1 MKNFKSLLPFLLML
15 FVWAG
20 CDTDDLR
27 NDVDELKNRVESL
40 EAQVSAI
47 NDNMNVL
54 KVLTDGKQTIQSCVY
69 DEASNSYKLVLSDN
83 TELTLTQGKQ
93 GTVNYPQITISQN
106 GTWVINGED
115 SGKEAVG
122 DNAPTPKFAI
132 DANGYWTVDFG
143 NGATQVLGADG
154 QPVLATTSG
163 SVTVTDEFFKDV
175 DVVNGEL
182 VVTLQNDEVYSLPIV
197 EALVCD
203 IQTENVNEFKNG
215 VLTVGYGEEVSLN
228 VVVKGDNA
236 FVSAPAGWTAVL
248 GEPDAQTNIAVLTI
262 KAPAESAAS
271 TTLGRAAT
279 ADNTKDLTVQVN
291 KGVAWA
297 VDKIQ
302 VEATKV
308 ISSYKALYDAGETIN
323 INGIEIKE
331 SVYGEALL
339 ISNSDFQ
346 ITSENIPPSGVI
358 FIKDGIN
365 VTFDYA
371 TKTNLE
377 KLILIGDN
385 PQKKSS
391 LKMNR
396 QIRMTPG
403 DANNGM
409 FVCYNMDLDATS
421 VSDAEGS
428 PSYLLSIQANGALKD
443 VVFYNSF
450 ITLSTIQQPLA
461 YLGNNGRYIT
471 NFTIEKCKFDYPG
484 GTTNQRYLLSV
495 SSSTATYANIVLKNN
510 IFYSREGIEQKFK
523 LFNGT
528 QATIV
533 NLILENNTFVNLA
546 SETTAYVYAK
556 MVEHIKANKN
566 IFFAN
571 VGNINNY
578 YIIFRLTTAATGD
591 TTDDNVGY
599 RSDDTTNGWR
609 MFYVSSGISSGWD
622 GAPDVKKI
630 DDNPFDG
637 GTFDLSTGTF
647 VPNATYAEYGAKFE

>member
-203 IQTENVNEFKNG
+203 IQTENVAEFKNG

-228 VVVKGDNA
+228 VEVKGDNA

-248 GEPDAQTNIAVLTI
+248 GEPDAQNNIAVLTL

-308 ISSYKALYDAGETIN
+308 ISSYYDLFVAGEAIN
-323 INGIEIKE
+323 IEGIELKKSDWE
-331 SVYGEALL
+331 SVDNFT
-339 ISNSDFQ
+339 IKQ
-346 ITSENIPPSGVI
+346 ITSAGNGSDENKITQNGI
-358 FIKDGIN
+358 YFIQPGATAVYAFTGA
-365 VTFDYA
+365 VTNMYIIRDASNDKTA
-371 TKTNLE
+371 T
-377 KLILIGDN
+377 
-385 PQKKSS
+385 
-391 LKMNR
+391 LKMNEYAR
-396 QIRMTPG
+396 L
-403 DANNGM
+403 NN
-409 FVCYNMDLDATS
+409 N
-421 VSDAEGS
+421 SDAVNSTFFCGGIIFDTSEAS
-428 PSYLLSIQANGALKD
+428 NYQFTANGNFGHIIFKNCSITFMPAKSF
-443 VVFYNSF
+443 VYISQERTFQSFVFENCKLNF
-450 ITLSTIQQPLA
+450 KGKTEKQMFNIQKTKVGSISL
-461 YLGNNGRYIT
+461 I
-471 NFTIEKCKFDYPG
+471 
-484 GTTNQRYLLSV
+484 
-495 SSSTATYANIVLKNN
+495 NN
-510 IFYSREGIEQKFK
+510 IFYAEGDDVITQ
-523 LFNGT
+523 LFNFGNSYDAPAFT
-528 QATIV
+528 MK
-533 NLILENNTFVNLA
+533 NNTFYNVVPSTTGFVNCKALT
-546 SETTAYVYAK
+546 SIDIQNNLFYSSGYANNQILVRFVGDTDSSAPISGEGIVK
-556 MVEHIKANKN
+556 NNFANKGAKIWKVFYGN
-566 IFFAN
+566 N
-571 VGNINNY
+571 V
-578 YIIFRLTTAATGD
+578 
-591 TTDDNVGY
+591 
-599 RSDDTTNGWR
+599 
-609 MFYVSSGISSGWD
+609 
-622 GAPDVKKI
+622 
-630 DDNPFDG
+630 FDG
-637 GTFDLSTGTF
+637 STQIDSKIETMFSNIDFD
-647 VPNATYAEYGAKFE
+647 NAIFTPVKELESCGAKFE

>member
-93 GTVNYPQITISQN
+93 GTVSYPQITISQN

-115 SGKEAVG
+115 TGEKAVG
-122 DNAPTPKFAI
+122 DNAPTPEFAI

-143 NGATQVLGADG
+143 NGATQVLGADD

-163 SVTVTDEFFKDV
+163 SVTVTDGFFKDV

-182 VVTLQNDEVYSLPIV
+182 VVTLHNGEMYSLPIV

-203 IQTENVNEFKNG
+203 IQTENVAEFKNG
-215 VLTVGYGEEVSLN
+215 VLTVGYGQEVLLN

-248 GEPDAQTNIAVLTI
+248 GEPDAQTNIAVLTL

-308 ISSYKALYDAGETIN
+308 ISSYYAEWQAGNDIIVGQVGDEEGSHNVVINKTAYPNATLVESDMTITAD
-323 INGIEIKE
+323 GVFFIKE
-331 SVYGEALL
+331 
-339 ISNSDFQ
+339 
-346 ITSENIPPSGVI
+346 
-358 FIKDGIN
+358 GIN
-365 VTFDYA
+365 VSFSKGA
-371 TKTNLE
+371 LKNS
-377 KLILIGDN
+377 ILIGDN
-385 PQKKSS
+385 PNKRVTVTLNQ
-391 LKMNR
+391 
-396 QIRMTPG
+396 
-403 DANNGM
+403 
-409 FVCYNMDLDATS
+409 
-421 VSDAEGS
+421 
-428 PSYLLSIQANGALKD
+428 YLPLKD
-443 VVFYNSF
+443 TGKGF
-450 ITLSTIQQPLA
+450 IAKNIDFVLKSGATFNYIGQTTGSGTLDNFILDNCSIEIPEGKNFFNINQDGVTI
-461 YLGNNGRYIT
+461 N
-471 NFTIEKCKFDYPG
+471 
-484 GTTNQRYLLSV
+484 
-495 SSSTATYANIVLKNN
+495 NIVLVN
-510 IFYSREGIEQKFK
+510 SSFK
-523 LFNGT
+523 MSGNWT
-528 QATIV
+528 ATR
-533 NLILENNTFVNLA
+533 
-546 SETTAYVYAK
+546 
-556 MVEHIKANKN
+556 
-566 IFFAN
+566 FF
-571 VGNINNY
+571 
-578 YIIFRLTTAATGD
+578 
-591 TTDDNVGY
+591 
-599 RSDDTTNGWR
+599 
-609 MFYVSSGISSGWD
+609 
-622 GAPDVKKI
+622 
-630 DDNPFDG
+630 
-637 GTFDLSTGTF
+637 
-647 VPNATYAEYGAKFE
+647 NATKAFTLNSATLL

>member
-1 MKNFKSLLPFLLML
+1 MKNIKSLLPFLLML

-93 GTVNYPQITISQN
+93 GTVSYPQITISQN

-115 SGKEAVG
+115 TGEKAVG
-122 DNAPTPKFAI
+122 DNAPTPEFAI

-175 DVVNGEL
+175 EVVNGEL
-182 VVTLQNDEVYSLPIV
+182 VVTLHNGKMYSLPIV

-203 IQTENVNEFKNG
+203 IQTENVAEFKNG
-215 VLTVGYGEEVSLN
+215 VLTVGYGEEVSLK
-228 VVVKGDNA
+228 VVVKGDDA

-248 GEPDAQTNIAVLTI
+248 GEPDAQTNIAVLTL
-262 KAPAESAAS
+262 KAPAESTVS

-302 VEATKV
+302 VEAKVV
-308 ISSYKALYDAGETIN
+308 ISSYKALYDAGQTLMI
-323 INGIEIKE
+323 GGVEISKDK
-331 SVYGEALL
+331 YGEATLVDADKTL
-339 ISNSDFQ
+339 TEQVESYGVFFVNPGVTLTYNVPNSISSRRMIVIGNNELDNTACFKLAQRFQ
-346 ITSENIPPSGVI
+346 TNQTSEPEDIDGHFIWQNVVFDASALTQACMTAYTAEQRNVI
-358 FIKDGIN
+358 FDKCEIKLPFG
-365 VTFDYA
+365 
-371 TKTNLE
+371 KNL
-377 KLILIGDN
+377 
-385 PQKKSS
+385 
-391 LKMNR
+391 
-396 QIRMTPG
+396 
-403 DANNGM
+403 
-409 FVCYNMDLDATS
+409 FDATS
-421 VSDAEGS
+421 DGRYVKNFV
-428 PSYLLSIQANGALKD
+428 IQNCKIKIEANSNMLNLGANNTSANFETMKI
-443 VVFYNSF
+443 VNNVFYAE
-450 ITLSTIQQPLA
+450 TPL
-461 YLGNNGRYIT
+461 LN
-471 NFTIEKCKFDYPG
+471 
-484 GTTNQRYLLSV
+484 V
-495 SSSTATYANIVLKNN
+495 
-510 IFYSREGIEQKFK
+510 K
-523 LFNGT
+523 LFNG
-528 QATIV
+528 QKATIASV
-533 NLILENNTFVNLA
+533 EVSNNTFVNLQ
-546 SETTAYVYAK
+546 STTSGYLYGTVSTSI
-556 MVEHIKANKN
+556 VCQ
-566 IFFAN
+566 
-571 VGNINNY
+571 NNLIY
-578 YIIFRLTTAATGD
+578 STGVNAHQVIFRLIDNDTADLAGSCSKNIIYKDGTF
-591 TTDDNVGY
+591 N
-599 RSDDTTNGWR
+599 WQL
-609 MFYVSSGISSGWD
+609 FFSGKMPVAGGEQAEILT
-622 GAPDVKKI
+622 V
-630 DDNPFDG
+630 NPFDG

>member
-93 GTVNYPQITISQN
+93 GTVSYPQITISQN

-115 SGKEAVG
+115 TGEKAVG

-182 VVTLQNDEVYSLPIV
+182 VVTLQDDEVYSLPIV

-203 IQTENVNEFKNG
+203 IQTENVAEFKNG

-248 GEPDAQTNIAVLTI
+248 GEPDAQTNIAVLTL

-271 TTLGRAAT
+271 TALGRAAT

-302 VEATKV
+302 VEAKAV
-308 ISSYKALYDAGETIN
+308 ISSYKALYDAGQTLMI
-323 INGIEIKE
+323 GGVEISKDK
-331 SVYGEALL
+331 YGEATLVDADKTL
-339 ISNSDFQ
+339 TEQVESYGVFFVNPGVTLTYNVPNSISSRRMIVIGNNELDNTACFKLAQRFQ
-346 ITSENIPPSGVI
+346 TNQTSEPEDIDGHFIWQNVVFDASALTQACMTAYTAEQRNVI
-358 FIKDGIN
+358 FDKCEIKLPVG
-365 VTFDYA
+365 
-371 TKTNLE
+371 KNL
-377 KLILIGDN
+377 
-385 PQKKSS
+385 
-391 LKMNR
+391 
-396 QIRMTPG
+396 
-403 DANNGM
+403 
-409 FVCYNMDLDATS
+409 FDATS
-421 VSDAEGS
+421 DGRYVKNFV
-428 PSYLLSIQANGALKD
+428 IQNCKIKIEANSNMLNLGANNTSANFETMKI
-443 VVFYNSF
+443 VNNVFYAE
-450 ITLSTIQQPLA
+450 TPLE
-461 YLGNNGRYIT
+461 N
-471 NFTIEKCKFDYPG
+471 
-484 GTTNQRYLLSV
+484 V
-495 SSSTATYANIVLKNN
+495 
-510 IFYSREGIEQKFK
+510 K
-523 LFNGT
+523 LFNG
-528 QATIV
+528 QKATV
-533 NLILENNTFVNLA
+533 ASVEVSNNTFVNLQ
-546 SETTAYVYAK
+546 STTSGYLYGTVSTSI
-556 MVEHIKANKN
+556 VCQ
-566 IFFAN
+566 
-571 VGNINNY
+571 NNLIY
-578 YIIFRLTTAATGD
+578 STGVNAHQVIFRLIDNDTADLAGSCSKNIIYKDGTF
-591 TTDDNVGY
+591 N
-599 RSDDTTNGWR
+599 WQL
-609 MFYVSSGISSGWD
+609 FFSGKMPVAG
-622 GAPDVKKI
+622 GEQAKI
-630 DDNPFDG
+630 LTVNPFDG

>member
-115 SGKEAVG
+115 TGRKAVG

-143 NGATQVLGADG
+143 NRATQVLGADG

-163 SVTVTDEFFKDV
+163 SVTVTDEFFKYV

-182 VVTLQNDEVYSLPIV
+182 VVTLQNDKVYSLPIV

-215 VLTVGYGEEVSLN
+215 VLTVGYGQEVSLN

-248 GEPDAQTNIAVLTI
+248 GEPDAQTNMAVLTL

-302 VEATKV
+302 VEAKAI
-308 ISSYKALYDAGETIN
+308 ISSYKALYDAGQTLTI
-323 INGIEIKE
+323 GGVEISKAE
-331 SVYGEALL
+331 YGEATLVDTDKTL
-339 ISNSDFQ
+339 TDKTEAYGVFFVNPGVTLTYNINDESSRRMIVIGNNELDNTACFKLAQ
-346 ITSENIPPSGVI
+346 RLQTNQTSKPEDI
-358 FIKDGIN
+358 DGNYIWQN
-365 VTFDYA
+365 
-371 TKTNLE
+371 
-377 KLILIGDN
+377 
-385 PQKKSS
+385 
-391 LKMNR
+391 
-396 QIRMTPG
+396 
-403 DANNGM
+403 
-409 FVCYNMDLDATS
+409 
-421 VSDAEGS
+421 
-428 PSYLLSIQANGALKD
+428 
-443 VVFYNSF
+443 VVFDASALTQTCM
-450 ITLSTIQQPLA
+450 IA
-461 YLGNNGRYIT
+461 YTAEQKNAIFDKCEIKLPTGKNLFDLTTDGRYLK
-471 NFTIEKCKFDYPG
+471 NFVIQNCKIKIEKNSNMLNPG
-484 GTTNQRYLLSV
+484 ADNTSANFETMKIVNNVFYAETPLTNV
-495 SSSTATYANIVLKNN
+495 
-510 IFYSREGIEQKFK
+510 K
-523 LFNGT
+523 LFNGPK
-528 QATIV
+528 ATV
-533 NLILENNTFVNLA
+533 ASVEVSNNTFVNLQ
-546 SETTAYVYAK
+546 S
-556 MVEHIKANKN
+556 
-566 IFFAN
+566 
-571 VGNINNY
+571 
-578 YIIFRLTTAATGD
+578 
-591 TTDDNVGY
+591 
-599 RSDDTTNGWR
+599 TTNG
-609 MFYVSSGISSGWD
+609 YLYGTVSTSIVCLNNLIYSTSVGANQVVFRLINNDSANLTGACSKNIIYKDGTFKWQLFFSGKMPVAGGEQAEILS
-622 GAPDVKKI
+622 V
-630 DDNPFDG
+630 NPFDG
-637 GTFDLSTGTF
+637 GTFDFSTGTF

>member
-93 GTVNYPQITISQN
+93 GTVSYPQITISQN

-115 SGKEAVG
+115 TGRKAVG

-143 NGATQVLGADG
+143 NGATQVLDADG

-215 VLTVGYGEEVSLN
+215 VLTVGYGQEVLLN

-248 GEPDAQTNIAVLTI
+248 GEPDAQTNIAVLTL

-308 ISSYKALYDAGETIN
+308 ISSYYAEWLAGNNIIVGQVGDEAGSHTVVINNTDYSNATLVESDMTITAD
-323 INGIEIKE
+323 GVFFIKE
-331 SVYGEALL
+331 
-339 ISNSDFQ
+339 
-346 ITSENIPPSGVI
+346 
-358 FIKDGIN
+358 GIN
-365 VTFDYA
+365 VSFSKGA
-371 TKTNLE
+371 LKNS
-377 KLILIGDN
+377 ILIGDN
-385 PQKKSS
+385 PNKRVTVTLNQ
-391 LKMNR
+391 
-396 QIRMTPG
+396 
-403 DANNGM
+403 
-409 FVCYNMDLDATS
+409 
-421 VSDAEGS
+421 
-428 PSYLLSIQANGALKD
+428 YLPLKD
-443 VVFYNSF
+443 TGKGF
-450 ITLSTIQQPLA
+450 IAKNIDFVLKSGATFNYIGQTTGSGTLDNFILDNCSIEIPEGKNFFNINQDGVTI
-461 YLGNNGRYIT
+461 N
-471 NFTIEKCKFDYPG
+471 
-484 GTTNQRYLLSV
+484 
-495 SSSTATYANIVLKNN
+495 NIVLVNSSFKMSGNWTATRFFNATKAFTYNSIYIKNN
-510 IFYSREGIEQKFK
+510 VFYSPVVGNAI
-523 LFNGT
+523 NGSLVFASGFDLSGNIT
-528 QATIV
+528 V
-533 NLILENNTFVNLA
+533 SNNTFVNFISA
-546 SETTAYVYAK
+546 SQSLVRG
-556 MVEHIKANKN
+556 VIKAN
-566 IFFAN
+566 
-571 VGNINNY
+571 VTLQNNL
-578 YIIFRLTTAATGD
+578 FW
-591 TTDDNVGY
+591 TDE
-599 RSDDTTNGWR
+599 TTNRNATFINAEGSEAGT
-609 MFYVSSGISSGWD
+609 YVISDNIQYNGSTSTIKFNYFG
-622 GAPDVKKI
+622 GTTPTGQTNTLLSVEET
-630 DDNPFDG
+630 NPFDG
-637 GTFDLSTGTF
+637 GEYDRTNGIF

>member
-93 GTVNYPQITISQN
+93 GTVSYPQITISQN

-115 SGKEAVG
+115 TGEKAVG
-122 DNAPTPKFAI
+122 DNAPTPEFAI

-154 QPVLATTSG
+154 RPVSATTDG
-163 SVTVTDEFFKDV
+163 DVTVTDEFFKDV
-175 DVVNGEL
+175 EVVNGEL
-182 VVTLQNDEVYSLPIV
+182 VVTLHTGEMYSLPIV

-203 IQTENVNEFKNG
+203 IQTENVAEFKNG
-215 VLTVGYGEEVSLN
+215 VLTVGYGEEVSLK
-228 VVVKGDNA
+228 VVVKGDDA

-248 GEPDAQTNIAVLTI
+248 GEPDETNIAVLTL

-308 ISSYKALYDAGETIN
+308 ISSYYAEWLAGNNIIVGQVGDEAGSHNVVINKTAYPNATLVESDMTITAD
-323 INGIEIKE
+323 GVFFIKE
-331 SVYGEALL
+331 
-339 ISNSDFQ
+339 
-346 ITSENIPPSGVI
+346 
-358 FIKDGIN
+358 GIN
-365 VTFDYA
+365 VSFSKGA
-371 TKTNLE
+371 LKNS
-377 KLILIGDN
+377 ILIGDN
-385 PQKKSS
+385 PNKRVTVTLNQ
-391 LKMNR
+391 
-396 QIRMTPG
+396 
-403 DANNGM
+403 
-409 FVCYNMDLDATS
+409 
-421 VSDAEGS
+421 
-428 PSYLLSIQANGALKD
+428 YLPLKD
-443 VVFYNSF
+443 TGKGF
-450 ITLSTIQQPLA
+450 IAKNIDFVLKSGATFNYIGQTTGSGTLDNFILDNCSIEIPEGKNFFNINQDGVTI
-461 YLGNNGRYIT
+461 N
-471 NFTIEKCKFDYPG
+471 
-484 GTTNQRYLLSV
+484 
-495 SSSTATYANIVLKNN
+495 NIVLVNSSFKMSGNWTATRFFNATKAFTYNSIYIKNN
-510 IFYSREGIEQKFK
+510 VFYSPVVGNAI
-523 LFNGT
+523 NGT
-528 QATIV
+528 LVCALGQNSQALDLSGNITAS
-533 NLILENNTFVNLA
+533 NNTFVNFISVSQSL
-546 SETTAYVYAK
+546 VRG
-556 MVEHIKANKN
+556 VIKANVTLQNNLFWTDETEDRKATFINAEGSEAGTYVISDN
-566 IFFAN
+566 IQY
-571 VGNINNY
+571 NN
-578 YIIFRLTTAATGD
+578 TTAAIKFNYFSGKTPTGQ
-591 TTDDNVGY
+591 
-599 RSDDTTNGWR
+599 TNT
-609 MFYVSSGISSGWD
+609 VLS
-622 GAPDVKKI
+622 VEKT
-630 DDNPFDG
+630 NPFDG
-637 GTFDLSTGTF
+637 GEYDRTNGIF

>member
-93 GTVNYPQITISQN
+93 GTVSYPQITISQN

-115 SGKEAVG
+115 TGEKAVG
-122 DNAPTPKFAI
+122 DNAPTPEFAI

-143 NGATQVLGADG
+143 NGATQVFGADG
-154 QPVLATTSG
+154 RPVSATTDG
-163 SVTVTDEFFKDV
+163 DVTVTDEFFKDV

-182 VVTLQNDEVYSLPIV
+182 VVTLHDGEMYSLPIV

-203 IQTENVNEFKNG
+203 IQTENVAEFKNG
-215 VLTVGYGEEVSLN
+215 VLAVGYGEEVSLK
-228 VVVKGDNA
+228 VVVKGDDA

-248 GEPDAQTNIAVLTI
+248 GEPDAQTNIAVLTL

-308 ISSYKALYDAGETIN
+308 ISSYKALYDAGETID

-346 ITSENIPPSGVI
+346 ITSDNIPASGVI

-421 VSDAEGS
+421 VSDADGNL
-428 PSYLLSIQANGALKD
+428 SYLLSIQANGALKD
-443 VVFYNSF
+443 VVFYDSF

-461 YLGNNGRYIT
+461 YLGNNDRYVT

-528 QATIV
+528 KATIG

-556 MVEHIKANKN
+556 TVEHIKANKN

-571 VGNINNY
+571 VGNIDNY
-578 YIIFRLTTAATGD
+578 YIVFRLTTSATGD
-591 TTDDNVGY
+591 TTDDNIGY
-599 RSDDTTNGWR
+599 RSDATTNGWR
-609 MFYVSSGISSGWD
+609 MFYLSGGISSGWD
-622 GAPDVKKI
+622 GAPDVTKI

>member
-93 GTVNYPQITISQN
+93 GTVSYPQITISQN

-115 SGKEAVG
+115 TGRKAVG

-215 VLTVGYGEEVSLN
+215 VLTVGYGQEVSLN

-248 GEPDAQTNIAVLTI
+248 GEPDAQTNIAVLTL

-302 VEATKV
+302 VEAKAI
-308 ISSYKALYDAGETIN
+308 ISSYKALYDAGQTLMI
-323 INGIEIKE
+323 GGVEISKDK
-331 SVYGEALL
+331 YGEATLVDADKTL
-339 ISNSDFQ
+339 TEQVESYGVFFVNPGVTLTYNVPSTISSRRMIVIGNNELDNTACFKLAQRFQ
-346 ITSENIPPSGVI
+346 TNQTSKPEDIDGHFIWQNVVFDASALTQACMTAYTAEQRNVIFDKCEIKLPSGKNLFEATSDGRYVKNFVI
-358 FIKDGIN
+358 QNCKIKIEAN
-365 VTFDYA
+365 SNML
-371 TKTNLE
+371 NL
-377 KLILIGDN
+377 G
-385 PQKKSS
+385 
-391 LKMNR
+391 
-396 QIRMTPG
+396 
-403 DANNGM
+403 ANN
-409 FVCYNMDLDATS
+409 TS
-421 VSDAEGS
+421 
-428 PSYLLSIQANGALKD
+428 ANFETMKI
-443 VVFYNSF
+443 VNNVFYAE
-450 ITLSTIQQPLA
+450 TPLE
-461 YLGNNGRYIT
+461 N
-471 NFTIEKCKFDYPG
+471 
-484 GTTNQRYLLSV
+484 V
-495 SSSTATYANIVLKNN
+495 
-510 IFYSREGIEQKFK
+510 K
-523 LFNGT
+523 LFNG
-528 QATIV
+528 QKATV
-533 NLILENNTFVNLA
+533 ASVEVSNNTFVNLQ
-546 SETTAYVYAK
+546 TTTSGYLHGTVSTSIVCLNNLIYSTS
-556 MVEHIKANKN
+556 VGANQVVFRLINNDSANLTGACSKN
-566 IFFAN
+566 IIYKDGTSN
-571 VGNINNY
+571 WQ
-578 YIIFRLTTAATGD
+578 L
-591 TTDDNVGY
+591 
-599 RSDDTTNGWR
+599 
-609 MFYVSSGISSGWD
+609 FYSGKMPVAGGEQAEILK
-622 GAPDVKKI
+622 V
-630 DDNPFDG
+630 NPFDG

>member
-175 DVVNGEL
+175 DVANGAL
-182 VVTLQNDEVYSLPIV
+182 VVTLQNDEKYSLPIV

-228 VVVKGDNA
+228 VKVEGDNA

-248 GEPDAQTNIAVLTI
+248 GEPDARTNIAVLTL

-291 KGVAWA
+291 KGVVWA

-308 ISSYKALYDAGETIN
+308 ISSYKALYDAGETIT
-323 INGIEIKE
+323 IGGIEINKE
-331 SVYGEALL
+331 KFPNVKYITEKTVMDSGDALYFVSPDAEL
-339 ISNSDFQ
+339 EYIDTGTPSFNISN
-346 ITSENIPPSGVI
+346 T
-358 FIKDGIN
+358 
-365 VTFDYA
+365 
-371 TKTNLE
+371 
-377 KLILIGDN
+377 LIIGDN
-385 PQKKSS
+385 PSEKSHFTISDGFLKLKEATEADKS
-391 LKMNR
+391 LFLCHNLE
-396 QIRMTPG
+396 INSL
-403 DANNGM
+403 NNSKGYSM
-409 FVCYNMDLDATS
+409 INYGPIKN
-421 VSDAEGS
+421 
-428 PSYLLSIQANGALKD
+428 
-443 VVFYNSF
+443 VVFDDCYFKLAKEKPFYSNSNESDVTRDIENLV
-450 ITLSTIQQPLA
+450 ITNSILDFSDVTKSFFVADKLA
-461 YLGNNGRYIT
+461 YTFNVT
-471 NFTIEKCKFDYPG
+471 
-484 GTTNQRYLLSV
+484 
-495 SSSTATYANIVLKNN
+495 LKNN
-510 IFYSREGIEQKFK
+510 IFYAKNDYIVR
-523 LFNGT
+523 LFSFAKSTVGFT
-528 QATIV
+528 LQ
-533 NLILENNTFVNLA
+533 NNTFYKVTSGTN
-546 SETTAYVYAK
+546 AYIYAEK
-556 MVEHIKANKN
+556 LSTFIVDHN
-566 IFFAN
+566 IFYSTTFTGNNLVAKSSVSGSKFDLTSTSCSFSNN
-571 VGNINNY
+571 VGVKGE
-578 YIIFRLTTAATGD
+578 YIS
-591 TTDDNVGY
+591 
-599 RSDDTTNGWR
+599 SDETKTSIWQ
-609 MFYVSSGISSGWD
+609 MFYGGVKVDGCDVIENMDVNATPFSS
-622 GAPDVKKI
+622 I
-630 DDNPFDG
+630 DEDKMQFI
-637 GTFDLSTGTF
+637 
-647 VPNATYAEYGAKFE
+647 PNATYAEYGAKFE

>member
-248 GEPDAQTNIAVLTI
+248 GEPDARNIAVLTL

-308 ISSYKALYDAGETIN
+308 ISSYYAEWQAGNDIIVGQVGDETGNHTVVIN
-323 INGIEIKE
+323 KTEFPDVTLVDSDKEITADGVFFIKE
-331 SVYGEALL
+331 
-339 ISNSDFQ
+339 
-346 ITSENIPPSGVI
+346 
-358 FIKDGIN
+358 GIN
-365 VTFDYA
+365 VSFSKGA
-371 TKTNLE
+371 LK
-377 KLILIGDN
+377 KSILIGDN
-385 PQKKSS
+385 PNK
-391 LKMNR
+391 R
-396 QIRMTPG
+396 VT
-403 DANNGM
+403 
-409 FVCYNMDLDATS
+409 
-421 VSDAEGS
+421 
-428 PSYLLSIQANGALKD
+428 
-443 VVFYNSF
+443 
-450 ITLSTIQQPLA
+450 ITLA
-461 YLGNNGRYIT
+461 KYLPIKDTGTGFIAKNIDFVLKSGATFNYIGQT
-471 NFTIEKCKFDYPG
+471 TGSGTLDNFILDNCSIEIPEGKNFFNI
-484 GTTNQRYLLSV
+484 NQDLVTV
-495 SSSTATYANIVLKNN
+495 SNIVLVNSSFKMPTNKVGQDWAATRFFNVTRAFTYNSIYIKNN
-510 IFYSREGIEQKFK
+510 VFYSPVVGNAI
-523 LFNGT
+523 NG
-528 QATIV
+528 
-533 NLILENNTFVNLA
+533 NLVCASGFDLSGNITVSNNTFVNFIPA
-546 SETTAYVYAK
+546 SQSLVRG
-556 MVEHIKANKN
+556 VIKANVTLQNNLFWTDETEDRKAT
-566 IFFAN
+566 F
-571 VGNINNY
+571 INAEESEAGT
-578 YIIFRLTTAATGD
+578 YIISDNIQYNNTTAAIKFNYFGGTLPTGQAN
-591 TTDDNVGY
+591 TLLSVEET
-599 RSDDTTNGWR
+599 
-609 MFYVSSGISSGWD
+609 
-622 GAPDVKKI
+622 
-630 DDNPFDG
+630 NPFDG
-637 GTFDLSTGTF
+637 GEYDRTNGIF

>member
-228 VVVKGDNA
+228 VKVKGDNA

-248 GEPDAQTNIAVLTI
+248 GEPDAQTNIAVLTL

-308 ISSYKALYDAGETIN
+308 ISSYYAEWQAGNNIIVGQVGDEEGSHTVVIN
-323 INGIEIKE
+323 NTDYPNATLVESDMDITADGVFFIKE
-331 SVYGEALL
+331 
-339 ISNSDFQ
+339 
-346 ITSENIPPSGVI
+346 GV
-358 FIKDGIN
+358 K
-365 VTFDYA
+365 VTF
-371 TKTNLE
+371 KKGGLKNS
-377 KLILIGDN
+377 ILIGDN
-385 PQKKSS
+385 PDKRVSVTLLDWLPIKGEGKGFIAKNIDFVWLPAQDRNCIAYSS
-391 LKMNR
+391 NTDGSAVNVGNFIWDNCSIEIPEGKNFFNIN
-396 QIRMTPG
+396 Q
-403 DANNGM
+403 
-409 FVCYNMDLDATS
+409 DLVT
-421 VSDAEGS
+421 VS
-428 PSYLLSIQANGALKD
+428 
-443 VVFYNSF
+443 
-450 ITLSTIQQPLA
+450 
-461 YLGNNGRYIT
+461 
-471 NFTIEKCKFDYPG
+471 
-484 GTTNQRYLLSV
+484 
-495 SSSTATYANIVLKNN
+495 NIVLVNSSFKMPTNKVGQDWAATRFFNVTKAFTYSSIYIKNN
-510 IFYSREGIEQKFK
+510 VFYSPVVGNAI
-523 LFNGT
+523 NG
-528 QATIV
+528 
-533 NLILENNTFVNLA
+533 NLVFASGFDLSGNITVSNNTFVNFIPA
-546 SETTAYVYAK
+546 SQSLVK
-556 MVEHIKANKN
+556 GLIKATVTLQNN
-566 IFFAN
+566 LFWTDETAN
-571 VGNINNY
+571 RNATFINACESEAGT
-578 YIIFRLTTAATGD
+578 YIISDNIQYNNTTAAIKFNYFGGTLPTGQAN
-591 TTDDNVGY
+591 TLLSVEET
-599 RSDDTTNGWR
+599 
-609 MFYVSSGISSGWD
+609 
-622 GAPDVKKI
+622 
-630 DDNPFDG
+630 NPFDG
-637 GTFDLSTGTF
+637 GEYDRTNGIF
-647 VPNATYAEYGAKFE
+647 VPNTTYAEYGAKFE

>member
-1 MKNFKSLLPFLLML
+1 MKNIKSLLPFLLMI

-93 GTVNYPQITISQN
+93 GTVSYPQITISQN

-115 SGKEAVG
+115 TGEKAVG
-122 DNAPTPKFAI
+122 DNAPTPEFAI

-175 DVVNGEL
+175 EVVNGEL
-182 VVTLQNDEVYSLPIV
+182 VVTLHNGKMYSLPIV

-203 IQTENVNEFKNG
+203 IQTENVAEFKNG
-215 VLTVGYGEEVSLN
+215 VLTVGYGEEVSLK
-228 VVVKGDNA
+228 VVVKGDDA

-248 GEPDAQTNIAVLTI
+248 GEPDAQTNIAVLTL
-262 KAPAESAAS
+262 KAPAESTVS

-302 VEATKV
+302 VEAKVV
-308 ISSYKALYDAGETIN
+308 ISSYKALYDAGQTLMI
-323 INGIEIKE
+323 GGVEISKDK
-331 SVYGEALL
+331 YGEATLVDADKTL
-339 ISNSDFQ
+339 TEQVESYGVFFVNPGVTLTYNVPNSISSRRMIVIGNNELDNTACFKLAQRFQ
-346 ITSENIPPSGVI
+346 TNQTSEPEDIDGHFIWQNVVFDASALTQACMTAYTAEQRNVI
-358 FIKDGIN
+358 FDKCEIKLPFG
-365 VTFDYA
+365 
-371 TKTNLE
+371 KNL
-377 KLILIGDN
+377 
-385 PQKKSS
+385 
-391 LKMNR
+391 
-396 QIRMTPG
+396 
-403 DANNGM
+403 
-409 FVCYNMDLDATS
+409 FDATS
-421 VSDAEGS
+421 DGRYVKNFV
-428 PSYLLSIQANGALKD
+428 IQNCKIKIEANSNMLNLGANNTSANFETMKI
-443 VVFYNSF
+443 VNNVFYAE
-450 ITLSTIQQPLA
+450 TPL
-461 YLGNNGRYIT
+461 LN
-471 NFTIEKCKFDYPG
+471 
-484 GTTNQRYLLSV
+484 V
-495 SSSTATYANIVLKNN
+495 
-510 IFYSREGIEQKFK
+510 K
-523 LFNGT
+523 LFNG
-528 QATIV
+528 QKATIASV
-533 NLILENNTFVNLA
+533 EVSNNTFVNLQ
-546 SETTAYVYAK
+546 STTSGYLYGTVSTSI
-556 MVEHIKANKN
+556 VCQ
-566 IFFAN
+566 
-571 VGNINNY
+571 NNLIY
-578 YIIFRLTTAATGD
+578 STGVNAHQVIFRLIDNDTADLAGSCSKNIIYKDGTF
-591 TTDDNVGY
+591 N
-599 RSDDTTNGWR
+599 WQL
-609 MFYVSSGISSGWD
+609 FFSGKMPVAGGEQAEILT
-622 GAPDVKKI
+622 V
-630 DDNPFDG
+630 NPFDG

>member
-93 GTVNYPQITISQN
+93 GTVSYPQITISQN

-115 SGKEAVG
+115 TGEKAVG
-122 DNAPTPKFAI
+122 DNAPTPEFAI

-154 QPVLATTSG
+154 CPVSATTDG
-163 SVTVTDEFFKDV
+163 DVTVTDEFFKDV

-182 VVTLQNDEVYSLPIV
+182 VVTLHNGEMYSLPIV

-203 IQTENVNEFKNG
+203 IQTENVAEFKNG
-215 VLTVGYGEEVSLN
+215 VLTVGYGEEVSLK
-228 VVVKGDNA
+228 VVVKGDDA

-248 GEPDAQTNIAVLTI
+248 GEPDAQTNIAVLTL

-308 ISSYKALYDAGETIN
+308 ISSYKALYDAGETITV
-323 INGIEIKE
+323 NGIDITKA
-331 SVYGEALL
+331 VFGEA
-339 ISNSDFQ
+339 IEVSSDTE
-346 ITSENIPPSGVI
+346 ITSYDAKVYFVKPGVTLTINQPSTGVAASSLIVMGDKPTDTTSKVVLKYRIHMNMTSKPTDADGYYIFNNVI
-358 FIKDGIN
+358 F
-365 VTFDYA
+365 
-371 TKTNLE
+371 
-377 KLILIGDN
+377 
-385 PQKKSS
+385 
-391 LKMNR
+391 
-396 QIRMTPG
+396 
-403 DANNGM
+403 DA
-409 FVCYNMDLDATS
+409 ATS
-421 VSDAEGS
+421 NTACSLMA
-428 PSYLLSIQANGALKD
+428 YKNGAQDKAILFNACNIILGQKN
-443 VVFYNSF
+443 FYEVTTDS
-450 ITLSTIQQPLA
+450 
-461 YLGNNGRYIT
+461 RYFT
-471 NFTIEKCKFDYPG
+471 NFTIKDCKIKLSAPMYLVHMNASKSLDY
-484 GTTNQRYLLSV
+484 GTLSLINNILYTEAPLTGNGFKLV
-495 SSSTATYANIVLKNN
+495 NSTAKEASKIAKLVLK
-510 IFYSREGIEQKFK
+510 
-523 LFNGT
+523 
-528 QATIV
+528 
-533 NLILENNTFVNLA
+533 NNTFVNVCPNWTGMYYELQLGDVDFQDNLFWA
-546 SETTAYVYAK
+546 SELPANAIILRPTNAISGTTCKHNVGFSLSSNTNSWIAAFGFNDN
-556 MVEHIKANKN
+556 MFDGAENITNIKADSE
-566 IFFAN
+566 
-571 VGNINNY
+571 
-578 YIIFRLTTAATGD
+578 TSET
-591 TTDDNVGY
+591 
-599 RSDDTTNGWR
+599 
-609 MFYVSSGISSGWD
+609 
-622 GAPDVKKI
+622 
-630 DDNPFDG
+630 NPFYG
-637 GTFDLSTGTF
+637 GTFDMDNGIF

>member
-122 DNAPTPKFAI
+122 NNAPTPKFAI

-215 VLTVGYGEEVSLN
+215 VLTVGYGQEVSLN

-248 GEPDAQTNIAVLTI
+248 GEPDAQTNIAVLTL

-271 TTLGRAAT
+271 TILGRAAT

-302 VEATKV
+302 VEAKAV
-308 ISSYKALYDAGETIN
+308 ISSYKALYDAGQTLMI
-323 INGIEIKE
+323 GGVEISKDK
-331 SVYGEALL
+331 YGEATLVDADKTL
-339 ISNSDFQ
+339 TEQVESYGVFFVNPGVTLTYNVPSTISSRRMIVIGNNELDNTACFKLAQRFQ
-346 ITSENIPPSGVI
+346 TNQTSKPEDIDGHFIWQNVVFDASALTQACMTAYTAEQRNVIFDKCEIKLPSGKNLFEATSDGRYVKNFVI
-358 FIKDGIN
+358 QNCKIKIEAN
-365 VTFDYA
+365 SNML
-371 TKTNLE
+371 NL
-377 KLILIGDN
+377 G
-385 PQKKSS
+385 
-391 LKMNR
+391 
-396 QIRMTPG
+396 
-403 DANNGM
+403 ANN
-409 FVCYNMDLDATS
+409 TS
-421 VSDAEGS
+421 
-428 PSYLLSIQANGALKD
+428 ANFETMKI
-443 VVFYNSF
+443 VNNVFYAE
-450 ITLSTIQQPLA
+450 TPLE
-461 YLGNNGRYIT
+461 N
-471 NFTIEKCKFDYPG
+471 
-484 GTTNQRYLLSV
+484 V
-495 SSSTATYANIVLKNN
+495 
-510 IFYSREGIEQKFK
+510 K
-523 LFNGT
+523 LFNG
-528 QATIV
+528 QKATV
-533 NLILENNTFVNLA
+533 ASVEVSNNTFVNLQ
-546 SETTAYVYAK
+546 TTTSGYLHGTVSTSIVCLNNLIYSTS
-556 MVEHIKANKN
+556 VGANQVVFRLINNDSANLTGACSKN
-566 IFFAN
+566 IIYKDGTSNWQLFFGGKMPVAGGEQAEILE
-571 VGNINNY
+571 V
-578 YIIFRLTTAATGD
+578 
-591 TTDDNVGY
+591 
-599 RSDDTTNGWR
+599 
-609 MFYVSSGISSGWD
+609 
-622 GAPDVKKI
+622 
-630 DDNPFDG
+630 NPFDG